1 LTAGA
6 RLTGQRIAV
15 IGSGGSGKS
24 TFARALGAR
33 LGLPVIHLDTLFWR
47 PGWKEMPEA
56 EWRAVQEELVAADA
70 WILDGN
76 HESTLDVRL
85 RRADTVVMLDFPRWR
100 CLWRVVRR
108 WYHFRNRARPDR
120 AAGCGERLDRAF
132 LSWVW
137 SYPRTSR
144 GRALDLVRRNA
155 PRARFVRLRHPRDV
169 RRLLRATEGPATTL
183 D

>member
-1 LTAGA
+1 LTADAG
-6 RLTGQRIAV
+6 LHGQRIAV

-24 TFARALGAR
+24 TFARALGER

-47 PGWKEMPEA
+47 PGWTEMPEA
-56 EWRAVQEELVAADA
+56 DWRAVQEELVAADA

-85 RRADTVVMLDFPRWR
+85 RRADTVVMLDFGRWR
-100 CLWRVVRR
+100 CLWRVVKR

-120 AAGCGERLDRAF
+120 AVGCGERLDRAF

-137 SYPRTSR
+137 NYPVTSR
-144 GRALDLVRRNA
+144 GRAVELVGRHSPEA
-155 PRARFVRLRHPRDV
+155 QFVRLKHPRDV
-169 RRLLRATEGPATTL
+169 QRLLRVAERP
-183 D
+183 